1 MYEPR
6 LYSFFRFFFAWI
18 DRYPMNTTEATT
30 RTTSNH
36 TPWHPGEPSW
46 PSALAGMSTGWREK
60 GGDSGL
66 IWRLVVDIFPVFV
79 WSVGVMETLILDCWA
94 LFGWWENKRERWRKG
109 KKKKKKVFL
118 RDCDEMK
125 SLRVV
130 GLGRVEFRWTCREQ
144 KWLVDTTPYYFKL
157 LFFFPNLW
165 QLIKFNW
172 LGFVVNVP
180 IIFTTLYTGKEVK
193 WFQQWV
199 KIRINK
205 NLSHMICYES
215 IMKMLWLTTNYLDG
229 CEIFV
234 FAKSLYL
241 EKLELITTCYLWF
254 IFLQHFHNKY

>member
-46 PSALAGMSTGWREK
+46 PSALAGMSTGWRDK

-94 LFGWWENKRERWRKG
+94 LFGWWENMRERWRKG
-109 KKKKKKVFL
+109 KKKKVFL

-157 LFFFPNLW
+157 LFFFP
-165 QLIKFNW
+165 QL
-172 LGFVVNVP
+172 
-180 IIFTTLYTGKEVK
+180 
-193 WFQQWV
+193 
-199 KIRINK
+199 
-205 NLSHMICYES
+205 M
-215 IMKMLWLTTNYLDG
+215 TTNKIQLVRICCKCTY
-229 CEIFV
+229 
-234 FAKSLYL
+234 Y
-241 EKLELITTCYLWF
+241 
-254 IFLQHFHNKY
+254 FHNIIYGQRSEVISAMG